1 MLKKL
6 YRKEWNPNAS
16 IQDFPILSRKVNGK
30 KLVYLDSAATSQ
42 KPRQVIQAI
51 TGYYEGYNSNVHRAV
66 HKLSEEATDAY
77 DGAHEKTADFIGASG
92 YDEIAFTKNTTES
105 LNIIANN
112 FALKLKPGD
121 EVLLT
126 RMEHH
131 SNIVPWLNAAKTRG
145 LKVKYAEID
154 PDGMIDLEE
163 FKKMVTNRT
172 KVVSVTQAS
181 NVLGTIIPVKE
192 IAEIAH
198 DKNAVVSI
206 DGAQSVPHIPV
217 DVRKIDADF
226 LSFSGHKMLG
236 PTGIG
241 VLYGKKELLDKM
253 EPYSFGGDM
262 ISEVTYE
269 DATWNELPWKFESG
283 TPNIAGAVGLAAAID
298 YLKEI
303 GMENVRDHD
312 EVLTKYTTDRL
323 MEMGN
328 VDMYG
333 NVPANK
339 KVGVV
344 SFNVKGVHSHDVS
357 SILDAEGVAVRAG
370 YHCAMP
376 LMKLLQVPG
385 TVRAS
390 FYLYNTRKEIDVFAE
405 ALGKIKKIMG
415 V

>member
-42 KPRQVIQAI
+42 KPRQVIKAI

-66 HKLSEEATDAY
+66 HKLSEEATEAY
-77 DGAHEKTADFIGASG
+77 DGAHEKTAGFIGASG

-145 LKVKYAEID
+145 IKVKYAEID
-154 PDGMIDLEE
+154 PDGVIDLEE

-198 DKNAVVSI
+198 DKNAVVSV

-298 YLKEI
+298 YLKGI

-328 VDMYG
+328 VDIYG
-333 NVPANK
+333 NVPADK

-376 LMKLLQVPG
+376 LMKLLQIPG

-390 FYLYNTRKEIDVFAE
+390 FYLYNTKKEIDVFAG